1 MPKINVY
8 LDDDLATA
16 VRLAHIQVSKVCQ
29 RALAEAVS
37 AADCAVIDPPPPNEG
52 TADTLERLRNR
63 LTDRA
68 MMVIDMAADE
78 TGDRRHV
85 TSVELAEALVLQGN
99 NLALTALRS
108 VDIEP
113 ADLVNEL
120 RATVSEA
127 LRSDTKLM
135 AASLSELRDRAVLI
149 ARGFDNNYI
158 GCEHLLL
165 AILSGTEDDP
175 ATVTLQTLGLDLQT
189 GRAVVRAAQGGFN
202 HARGNLSLNALSA
215 PVRSVLE
222 EIRQRLGRLERPSG

>member
-1 MPKINVY
+1 MPKINIY
-8 LDDDLATA
+8 LPDDLHTA
-16 VRLAHIQVSKVCQ
+16 VREAKIPVSAVCQ
-29 RALAEAVS
+29 RALADAVS
-37 AADCAVIDPPPPNEG
+37 AADSAVIDPPPPNEG
-52 TADTLERLRNR
+52 SADTMERLRNR

-68 MMVIDMAADE
+68 MMVIDMAAE
-78 TGDRRHV
+78 QTGDRQHV

-99 NLALTALRS
+99 NLALTTLRS

-120 RATVSEA
+120 RATVSQA
-127 LRSDTKLM
+127 LRSDTKLA

-165 AILSGTEDDP
+165 AILSGEEDDP
-175 ATVTLQTLGLDLQT
+175 ATTTLRTLGLELQA
-189 GRAVVRAAQGGFN
+189 GRTLVRAAQGGFN
-202 HARGNLSLNALSA
+202 HARGNLSLAALSA